1 MEWEEIND
9 ITPPEQL
16 QAALAKYRM
25 HASDSGAVIEHVDW
39 SHNSTASKG
48 RVQRKNTALMFI
60 NCFAEMCLY
69 QSICLTL

>member
-25 HASDSGAVIEHVDW
+25 HASDSGAVIEHVD
-39 SHNSTASKG
+39 
-48 RVQRKNTALMFI
+48 
-60 NCFAEMCLY
+60 
-69 QSICLTL
+69 